1 MIKRKVLIVI
11 HQLNIGGAQKAL
23 ISALNA
29 IDYTENDVILYVRK
43 NRLDLL
49 PFVNKNVSKIIVNND
64 NNKYYRKPY
73 SAFLLLK
80 LNLLK
85 ALGKDTSNIQK
96 KLNKYI
102 IDLQMKYEREHYF
115 SENIK
120 YDIVVSYIQNH
131 TAKFVAENIDAKRKI
146 MFYHNSTDGYHEINA
161 DAMKYYE
168 KIYSVS
174 KCALEAVSKFYPEFS
189 DKMDYIENYVDFKA
203 IRNKAE
209 ECNPDY
215 PKNKLILCT
224 CGRITPEKGYDLAVE
239 TAEIL
244 KENNIDFKW
253 YFVGD
258 GSERAKIE
266 ELIASKKLND
276 NIVITG
282 LKENPYP
289 YMKKCDIYVQP
300 SYEEAHPL
308 SIIEAQ
314 MLCKVVVSTATA
326 GGKSIIT
333 DEKNGIIAEINPE
346 SLAEKIQYILENK
359 ELRDTIRKNLCKKD
373 YSNIYQVFCEKWKEV
388 LNNKN

>member
-146 MFYHNSTDGYHEINA
+146 MFYHNSTDGYYEINA

-168 KIYSVS
+168 KIYCVS

-289 YMKKCDIYVQP
+289 YMGNCDIYVQP
-300 SYEEAHPL
+300 SYEESFGL
-308 SIIEAQ
+308 TIYEA
-314 MLCKVVVSTATA
+314 MILNRIVVTTATVGA
-326 GGKSIIT
+326 KDIIT
-333 DEKNGIIAEINPE
+333 DEMDGIIAEISPE
-346 SLAEKIQYILENK
+346 LLAGKIQYVLENEKLENK
-359 ELRDTIRKNLCKKD
+359 IKKVLEQKN
-373 YSNIYQVFCEKWKEV
+373 YSKEYDKFSEKWKK
-388 LNNKN
+388 LLGD

>member
-168 KIYSVS
+168 KIYCVS

-289 YMKKCDIYVQP
+289 YMGNCDIYVQP
-300 SYEEAHPL
+300 SYEESFGL
-308 SIIEAQ
+308 TIYEA
-314 MLCKVVVSTATA
+314 MILNRIVVTTATVGA
-326 GGKSIIT
+326 KDIIT
-333 DEKNGIIAEINPE
+333 DEMDGIIAEISPE
-346 SLAEKIQYILENK
+346 LLAGKIQYVLENEKLENK
-359 ELRDTIRKNLCKKD
+359 IKKVLEQKN
-373 YSNIYQVFCEKWKEV
+373 YSKEYDKFSGKWKK
-388 LNNKN
+388 LLGD

>member
-1 MIKRKVLIVI
+1 M
-11 HQLNIGGAQKAL
+11 
-23 ISALNA
+23 
-29 IDYTENDVILYVRK
+29 DYFTEN
-43 NRLDLL
+43 
-49 PFVNKNVSKIIVNND
+49 
-64 NNKYYRKPY
+64 
-73 SAFLLLK
+73 
-80 LNLLK
+80 
-85 ALGKDTSNIQK
+85 
-96 KLNKYI
+96 
-102 IDLQMKYEREHYF
+102 M
-115 SENIK
+115 K

-146 MFYHNSTDGYHEINA
+146 MFYHNSTDGYHEVNA

-168 KIYSVS
+168 KIYCVS
-174 KCALEAVSKFYPEFS
+174 QCALEAVSKFYPEFA

-258 GSERAKIE
+258 GTERGKIE
-266 ELIASKKLND
+266 EMIASKKLND

-289 YMKKCDIYVQP
+289 YMKNCDIYVQP
-300 SYEEAHPL
+300 SYEESFGL
-308 SIIEAQ
+308 TIYEA
-314 MLCKVVVSTATA
+314 MILNRIVVTTATVGA
-326 GGKSIIT
+326 EDMIT
-333 DEKNGIIAEINPE
+333 DEMDGIIAEISSE
-346 SLAEKIQYILENK
+346 SLAEKIQYILDNK
-359 ELRDTIRKNLCKKD
+359 EHQIKIRKILEQKD
-373 YSNIYQVFCEKWKEV
+373 YSKEYDKFCGKWKK
-388 LNNKN
+388 LLGD